1 MIFKIILI
9 GVSIMSGELLG
20 QIAGGV
26 IGAIGTHRQNQQN
39 QHLMDRYAKNSTT
52 WMLRQCMAQGIHPA
66 ACMGVS
72 SGHSPSIPMQN
83 PMSAM
88 SGALIAQNIDPDTG
102 INRELKEYALKEAKR
117 REKDAQWRN
126 SILIPVTHPDLP
138 QGKKLWA
145 FNSRFAMFGT
155 VSQGL
160 VLAANSDEAW
170 GYIMQKASPEE
181 KRKLQQLRNQTKQH
195 KRKKQDK
202 DNRPGGGMNLG
213 IGGM

>member
-1 MIFKIILI
+1 
-9 GVSIMSGELLG
+9 
-20 QIAGGV
+20 
-26 IGAIGTHRQNQQN
+26 
-39 QHLMDRYAKNSTT
+39 
-52 WMLRQCMAQGIHPA
+52 
-66 ACMGVS
+66 
-72 SGHSPSIPMQN
+72 
-83 PMSAM
+83 
-88 SGALIAQNIDPDTG
+88 
-102 INRELKEYALKEAKR
+102 
-117 REKDAQWRN
+117 
-126 SILIPVTHPDLP
+126 
-138 QGKKLWA
+138 
-145 FNSRFAMFGT
+145 MFGT